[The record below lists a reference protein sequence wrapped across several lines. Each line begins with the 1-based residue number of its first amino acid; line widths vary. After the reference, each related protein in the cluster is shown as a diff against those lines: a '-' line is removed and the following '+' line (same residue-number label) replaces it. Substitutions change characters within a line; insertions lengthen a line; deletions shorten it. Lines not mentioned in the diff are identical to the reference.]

1 MTTLIVLSIV
11 GLLVAVI
18 YLAIQVHLLRCRI
31 EWIEQIP
38 HPEFE
43 YDKKDGCWTIVD
55 SLRIDNVVWFDK
67 PTFKAFINYQKKNK
81 EL

>member
-11 GLLVAVI
+11 GLLMAVI
-18 YLAIQVHLLRCRI
+18 FLAIEVYLLRCRI
-31 EWIEQIP
+31 EWIEQHQ

-55 SLRIDNVVWFDK
+55 CLRIENVVWFGK
-67 PTFKAFINYQKKNK
+67 PTFKAYINYKKKN
-81 EL
+81 